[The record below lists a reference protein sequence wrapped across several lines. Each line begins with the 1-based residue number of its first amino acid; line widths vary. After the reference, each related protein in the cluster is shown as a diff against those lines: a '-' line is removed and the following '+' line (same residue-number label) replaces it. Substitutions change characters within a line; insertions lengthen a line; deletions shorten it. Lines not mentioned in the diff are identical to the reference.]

1 MNYTEMLEKFR
12 EQSIQVISITILS
25 KFLFGVGLGAL
36 LANYFQGYN
45 WGLYG
50 WLLIIIS
57 LGLAIPTIY
66 TLYKKK

>member
-12 EQSIQVISITILS
+12 EQSIQVISITILA

-57 LGLAIPTIY
+57 LVLAIPAIY
-66 TLYKKK
+66 TLQIKK